1 MAGKEEV
8 RRRKYEGRSMK
19 EKLRS
24 TNRAMSYFFLFRL
37 APIAVCVDNL
47 FIVRQAHSEVNPSSG
62 KPNILKEEKTMGL
75 LDSILGAATGKTD
88 GSGGAAQLIGV
99 LGGLLA
105 QSGGLQGLANKF
117 AQSGQG
123 NAFQSWVGVGEDE
136 AISSNQIQNALGSE
150 QVNALAAKMGIDP
163 AQASSFLAEYLPKI
177 VDKLTPAG
185 KVDPTADHQQ
195 GLAALLPSL
204 LQSLQGQAPSGQSTQ
219 A

>member
-1 MAGKEEV
+1 
-8 RRRKYEGRSMK
+8 
-19 EKLRS
+19 
-24 TNRAMSYFFLFRL
+24 
-37 APIAVCVDNL
+37 
-47 FIVRQAHSEVNPSSG
+47 
-62 KPNILKEEKTMGL
+62 MGL
-75 LDSILGAATGKTD
+75 LDSILGAATGQTE

-123 NAFQSWVGVGEDE
+123 NAFQSWVGMGENQPV
-136 AISSNQIQNALGSE
+136 SSNQVQNALGSE
-150 QVNALAAKMGIDP
+150 QVKALAAKMGIDP
-163 AQASSFLAEYLPKI
+163 AQASNFLAEYLPKI

-185 KVDPTADHQQ
+185 KIDPGADHQQ

-204 LQSLQGQAPSGQSTQ
+204 LQNLAGQSSSGQSAQ

>member
-1 MAGKEEV
+1 
-8 RRRKYEGRSMK
+8 
-19 EKLRS
+19 
-24 TNRAMSYFFLFRL
+24 
-37 APIAVCVDNL
+37 
-47 FIVRQAHSEVNPSSG
+47 
-62 KPNILKEEKTMGL
+62 MGL
-75 LDSILGAATGKTD
+75 LDSILGAVTGKTD
-88 GSGGAAQLIGV
+88 DSGGAAQLIGV

-117 AQSGQG
+117 AQNGQG
-123 NAFQSWVGVGEDE
+123 NAFQSWVGMGENE

-163 AQASSFLAEYLPKI
+163 AQASNFLAEYLPKI

-185 KVDPTADHQQ
+185 KIDPTADHQQ

-204 LQSLQGQAPSGQSTQ
+204 LQSLSGQSSTGQSAQ